1 MVRLS
6 GIPSNFPDRTKID
19 RFDFKTLHLYE
30 SLSGMLSSSEIRGW
44 WKFGKEWCTSLLSIL
59 KG

>member
-44 WKFGKEWCTSLLSIL
+44 WKLGK
-59 KG
+59 